1 MTESYPSQDKLD
13 ELSFRSYAMF
23 VQAKLMSS
31 IFDLEELLEIAIDA
45 FVELM
50 RVDVGFIM
58 LFDEKAR
65 QLSVEAVKGLKS
77 HTIRK
82 TEIDVDKDIIQGI
95 TKKKVAIFLS
105 ELEETPPIKILFQE
119 MAEKVGGDI
128 VLSIPLAIKNNLVG
142 LVNLGKRESEKP
154 FKQADLRFLYILA
167 EQVALAIENA
177 GLYRELEAKVEE
189 RTKNLKEKTE
199 KLERM
204 NKLFVDRELRMKELK
219 EEIKELKRKMQE

>member
-1 MTESYPSQDKLD
+1 MTESYPPKDELD
-13 ELSFRSYAMF
+13 ELSFRSYAMY
-23 VQAKLMSS
+23 VQSKLMSS
-31 IFDLEELLEIAIDA
+31 ILDLEELLEIAIDA

-58 LFDEKAR
+58 LFDEKSR
-65 QLSVEAVKGLKS
+65 QLSVKAVKGLKK

-95 TKKKVAIFLS
+95 IERKAAIFLS
-105 ELEETPPIKILFQE
+105 ELEETLPIKILFQE
-119 MAEKVGGDI
+119 MVEKVGADI

-142 LVNLGKRESEKP
+142 LVNLGKRESETP

-167 EQVALAIENA
+167 EQVTLAIENA
-177 GLYRELEAKVEE
+177 GLYRKLEAKVEE

-204 NKLFVDRELRMKELK
+204 NKLFVDRELRMKKLK
-219 EEIKELKRKMQE
+219 EEIKELKRKMQA

>member
-1 MTESYPSQDKLD
+1 LTEKYTPKDKLD

-23 VQAKLMSS
+23 VQSKLMST

-58 LFDEKAR
+58 LFDQKSR
-65 QLSVEAVKGLKS
+65 QLSVEAVKGLKG

-95 TKKKVAIFLS
+95 IERKAAIFPS
-105 ELEETPPIKILFQE
+105 ELKETLPIKILFQE
-119 MAEKVGGDI
+119 MVEKVGGDI

-142 LVNLGKRESEKP
+142 LVNLGKRESETP

-177 GLYRELEAKVEE
+177 DLYRKLEAKVEE

-219 EEIKELKRKMQE
+219 EEIKELKKKMR